1 MSDREGREPDPW
13 LALTA
18 LCIGFFMILVDVT
31 IVSVAQKAIMA
42 DLRADLS
49 SVVWVTSAYLL
60 AGSVPLLVSGRL
72 GDRFGQGRV
81 YLAGLV
87 VFTASSAWCGLSDT
101 VGMLIAARAAQGL
114 GSAFM
119 TPQTMAIIT
128 RIFPSAKLGAAL
140 GAWGAT
146 AGVATLFGPL
156 AGGVIVDRLGWQ
168 WIFFINLPVGVAAF
182 AMAMR
187 LLPPLPTCRLP
198 FDFAGVALSGLGL
211 FSLVFGLQ
219 EGERWNWD
227 GRPWLLIL
235 AGVALLAAFAVWE
248 GRSRRAPLMP
258 LALFRDRNFAISAL
272 VIATVSFSMSGF
284 MLPVMLYLQIALGFS
299 AVHAALTTT
308 PMALASGLLS
318 PLVGRL
324 ADRFH
329 PRNVVGAGV
338 ILLGAGA
345 CWFAA
350 VATADADQW
359 RLLAP
364 MAVVGVGA
372 ASTYAPIGAAATR
385 NLPGQDAGVGAGVYN
400 TARMVGAVLGSASV
414 GALMQA
420 LVADKLPSRAMGG
433 SLGQTGALPEL
444 LRPGF
449 ASAMSQSML
458 LCVVVLA
465 FGVLVAVSY
474 ERTEACAQEVR
485 RTPAAA
491 GH

>member
-1 MSDREGREPDPW
+1 MSAPERREHNPW
-13 LALTA
+13 LALAA

-87 VFTASSAWCGLSDT
+87 VFTASSAWCGCSAT
-101 VGMLIAARAAQGL
+101 VGMLIAARAVQGL

-146 AGVATLFGPL
+146 AGFATLFGPL

-168 WIFFINLPVGVAAF
+168 WIFFINVPVGVAAF
-182 AMAMR
+182 AMATR
-187 LLPPLPTCRLP
+187 LLPPLPICRLP
-198 FDFAGVALSGLGL
+198 FDFVGFTLSGLGL
-211 FSLVFGLQ
+211 FALVLGLL
-219 EGERWNWD
+219 EGERWDWD
-227 GRPWLLIL
+227 ARPWLLIL
-235 AGVALLAAFAVWE
+235 GGVLLLAGFAAWE
-248 GRSRRAPLMP
+248 GRSRAAPLMP
-258 LALFRDRNFAISAL
+258 LALFRDRNFAISSL
-272 VIATVSFSMSGF
+272 VIATVSFMMSGF

-318 PLVGRL
+318 PLGGRL

-329 PRNVVGAGV
+329 PRNVIGIGV
-338 ILLGAGA
+338 ILLGVGA

-359 RLLAP
+359 RLMAP
-364 MAVVGVGA
+364 MAVVGMGA

-385 NLPGQDAGVGAGVYN
+385 NLPGRDAGVYN
-400 TARMVGAVLGSASV
+400 TSRMVGAVLGSASV

-420 LVADKLPSRAMGG
+420 LAADKLPPRAMGG
-433 SLGQTGALPEL
+433 LAGQTGALPEA

-474 ERTEACAQEVR
+474 GHAEARGEETG
-485 RTPAAA
+485 RTPAFS